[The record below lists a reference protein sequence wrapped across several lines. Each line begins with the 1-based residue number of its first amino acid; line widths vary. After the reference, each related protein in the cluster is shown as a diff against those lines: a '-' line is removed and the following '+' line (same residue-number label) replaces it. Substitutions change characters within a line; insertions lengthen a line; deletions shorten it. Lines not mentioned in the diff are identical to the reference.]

1 MPIGAWFPTTCC
13 CFLLVPA
20 CCCLLLLTL
29 PLTATCC
36 CLLLPAA
43 AFCCHLLL
51 PAAGALCLLS
61 PTLPAQVS
69 TLGLFVDAGSQCE
82 YGPYRGVGQFLEN
95 LAFKSTTTRTREQIQ
110 Q

>member
-1 MPIGAWFPTTCC
+1 MSRIPCQVTA
-13 CFLLVPA
+13 PA
-20 CCCLLLLTL
+20 PPRL
-29 PLTATCC
+29 
-36 CLLLPAA
+36 
-43 AFCCHLLL
+43 
-51 PAAGALCLLS
+51 LLS
-61 PTLPAQVS
+61 PLHLPQVS